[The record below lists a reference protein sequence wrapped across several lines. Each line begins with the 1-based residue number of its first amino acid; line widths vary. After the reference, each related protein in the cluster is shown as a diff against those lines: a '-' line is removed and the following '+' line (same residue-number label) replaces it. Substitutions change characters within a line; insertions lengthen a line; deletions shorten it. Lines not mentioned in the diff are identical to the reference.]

1 MFAPRNI
8 DVKTGTTEVLGGPP
22 KNLIRTLVGQGSTEG
37 GTFYISAPSLPCYA
51 ERKTYR

>member
-1 MFAPRNI
+1 MFAHRNI
-8 DVKTGTTEVLGGPP
+8 VVKTGTTEVLGHLP
-22 KNLIRTLVGQGSTEG
+22 KILIRTLVRQGSVEG